1 MVEPVTSRALSFF
14 SAPTRRWFEGAFSEP
29 TAAQAGAWEAISAGH
44 HALIVA
50 PTGSGKTLS
59 AFLWALDRLH
69 FENHGGE
76 GIGTGDDEGADAGG
90 RQAQQAGGRGTRV
103 LYISPLKA
111 LGVDVE
117 RNLRAPLIGIAQTAR
132 QLGVEPPQVRVGVR
146 SGDTPAKER
155 RQLISNPPDI
165 LITTP
170 ESLFLMLTSK
180 ARSTLT
186 QVHTVIIDEVHAVA
200 GTKRGAHLAVT
211 LERLDQILETP
222 AQRVGLSATVEPVE
236 TVARFLGGSV
246 PVQIVRPPSAKE
258 WELTLSVPVPDMT
271 ALGGLNAYGEGDNS
285 FKQGSSP
292 RPAPAPAGSGAYLDK
307 LTERTRSQVRS
318 LDATE
323 FEDRAFDDGAVQA
336 DTLADAGTRPEV
348 SVRLAESLPQGV
360 TVAEA
365 LGIRPVAGPALGS
378 QPDEPSSDYFDQ
390 PLPAR
395 TPGSQTGGEQASA
408 AQTSTAQASAEQA
421 LWDAVGVFPGEE
433 AVASPQAQAQAQT
446 RTQPALTIEEVQ
458 VAASAPGSGAGS
470 ETPNLNGY
478 QASIW
483 PHVEERI
490 VDLVEANRSIIV
502 FANSRGLAE
511 KLTARLNEIYLGR
524 LEARGELG
532 EVTASA
538 STGARTY
545 AATGG
550 EPKALAD
557 VLAEALAKDTPARLE
572 ADDER
577 LPGAGASLPLSTQ
590 SPAQVMGG
598 SATAAGAPPVLARA
612 HHGSVSKDQRTLIE
626 EALKSGQLRCVVA
639 TSSLELGIDMGHV
652 DLVIQVEAP
661 HSVASG
667 LQRVGRA
674 GHQVGEVS
682 RGYLYPKHRG
692 DLLNA
697 TVTVQRMLAGQI
709 EPLAIPAN
717 PLDILAQQTVAA
729 CALGPISVEA
739 WFEALRATAPFATL
753 PRAAF
758 EATLDLLAGKYPSD
772 EFAELRPRIVWDRDA
787 GTIEGRPGAQ
797 RLAVTS
803 GGTIPDRGLFPVFI
817 AGAED
822 SKAPKRVG
830 ELDEEMVYE
839 SRAGDVIALGASS
852 WRIED
857 ISHDRV
863 TVTPAPGVPGRLPF
877 WHGDS
882 PGRPVDLGRA
892 LGAFTRE
899 LALEN
904 SKDAGAAHARLRG
917 LGLDQWAADNLLAYV
932 AEQAEATGQ
941 VPSEK
946 HLLVERFRDELGDW
960 RLILHSP
967 LGMPVHSP
975 WALAVGA
982 RAEERYGVNA
992 SAMAADDGIVLRIP
1006 AMEAEPPGAD
1016 LFIFDPAELED
1027 IVTER
1032 VGNSA
1037 LFASRFRENAARAL
1051 LLPRKDPGRRT
1062 PLWQQRQRSA
1072 QLLDVARKY
1081 PTFPL
1086 LLETARE
1093 CLQDVY
1099 DLPALT
1105 ALHKDLEAKKV
1116 RISEV
1121 ETETPSPF
1129 ARTLLFGYVAQFLY
1143 DGDSPLAERRA
1154 AALALDPALLAELL
1168 GKDELREL
1176 LDVEVIRSTEARLQ
1190 RTAAGYRLREV
1201 EGAAD
1206 LLRLLGPLT
1215 AAEAAQRLRVLLD
1228 QGTGEDAGTNAGAG
1242 SGEDASAPAAEA
1254 ESGQPGERVLT
1265 EAEATDHLEALVKA
1279 GRALRFRLH
1288 GRELYAAIEDAARLR
1303 DALGVPLPIGVPLAF
1318 LEPVEAPLVDLV
1330 ARYARTH
1337 APFTAAQAAE
1347 ALGLGVSV
1355 VDTALRTLAADRRV
1369 ISGEFLPEE
1378 LRAELAAAR
1387 TGSTDPTYLAGTE
1400 WVDAAVLRTLRSRS
1414 LAALRADVEPVTPG
1428 TYARFLPPWQ
1438 HVGSWQVTETTAAP
1452 GTFGAPAQPI
1462 SVRRDESAMLS
1473 GYDGLLTVI
1482 DQLAGVRV
1490 PASALEPLIL
1500 KTRISD
1506 YTPALLDSAMSAG
1519 DVLWTGAGQ
1528 LAGDDGWVALH
1539 LGESAALTLPDEVER
1554 TEALAA
1560 LGALENTIY
1569 ELLTGGLFFS
1579 QIQTQLATLA
1589 ASLGNTPPSAQE
1601 ISTALWNLVWAG
1613 LVTGDT
1619 FAPVRALISGGA
1631 SAHKVAAPAPRARSV
1646 GMRRGASRLS
1656 ASRLGVGVGRAPAV
1670 SAQVAPIDGGR
1681 WARIEAEPLDTTV
1694 AAAARAELLMDR
1706 YGVLTRGAVAVED
1719 TPGGFAGVYR
1729 VLSTAEEKGLARRG
1743 YFIEGLGAAQFAT
1756 SSTVDR
1762 LRAADDTTA
1771 ADEEG
1776 QGAAPGASAYAPVR
1790 RTRQSVT
1797 LLAATDP
1804 ANPYGAALPWPTPV
1818 PWDADRTPVKHKPG
1832 RKAGAVVVLV
1842 DGELTLYLER
1852 GGKTL
1857 LPFTDSPE
1865 RVEVAAPLIGQLVRA
1880 GVADKIVIETAGGVD
1895 VLSSPTPPPPAPD
1908 QPDASGEAGA
1918 HPVLVLRRALLA
1930 AGFYATPRGLRMRK
1944 DYT

>member
-1 MVEPVTSRALSFF
+1 MASAETSPALSLF
-14 SAPTRRWFEGAFSEP
+14 SAATRRWFEGAFSAP
-29 TAAQAGAWEAISAGH
+29 TAAQTGAWEAISAGR

-69 FENHGGE
+69 FEGQ
-76 GIGTGDDEGADAGG
+76 DAGEQVG
-90 RQAQQAGGRGTRV
+90 GTRV

-117 RNLRAPLIGIAQTAR
+117 RNLRSPLIGIAQTAR
-132 QLGVEPPQVRVGVR
+132 SLGLEPPQVRVGVR

-155 RQLISNPPDI
+155 RQLLSHPPDI

-186 QVHTVIIDEVHAVA
+186 NVHTVIIDEVHAVA

-211 LERLDQILETP
+211 LERLDQLLKTP

-246 PVQIVRPPSAKE
+246 PVQIVRPPSQKE

-271 ALGGLNAYGEGDNS
+271 ALGGPNAYGQS
-285 FKQGSSP
+285 QGFPPGGEARKS
-292 RPAPAPAGSGAYLDK
+292 PAPVGSGAYLDK
-307 LTERTRSQVRS
+307 LTERTHAQIRS

-323 FEDRAFDDGAVQA
+323 DETRSFDDGVVHS
-336 DTLADAGTRPEV
+336 DSLADEGSRPEV

-360 TVAEA
+360 TVADA
-365 LGIRPVAGPALGS
+365 LGIRPVAGAAKGS
-378 QPDEPSSDYFDQ
+378 DRAGFSEPSSDYFDQ
-390 PLPAR
+390 PLPASHTDKR
-395 TPGSQTGGEQASA
+395 PG
-408 AQTSTAQASAEQA
+408 EQA
-421 LWDAVGVFPGEE
+421 LWDAVGVFPGEDPGE
-433 AVASPQAQAQAQT
+433 RAPESPPT
-446 RTQPALTIEEVQ
+446 PPLRIEEVEAPALQ
-458 VAASAPGSGAGS
+458 QAAQPASLS
-470 ETPNLNGY
+470 GY

-490 VDLVEANRSIIV
+490 VDLVEANRSTIV

-538 STGARTY
+538 STGARSY

-550 EPKALAD
+550 EPRALAE
-557 VLAEALAKDTPARLE
+557 VLAEALAQDAPARLE
-572 ADDER
+572 ADDAR
-577 LPGAGASLPLSTQ
+577 LPGVGALSGG
-590 SPAQVMGG
+590 SGSSRSSRPGADRPPAQMMGG
-598 SATAAGAPPVLARA
+598 SATATGAPPVLARA

-674 GHQVGEVS
+674 GHRVGEVS

-857 ISHDRV
+857 ITHDRV

-892 LGAFTRE
+892 LGTFARE
-899 LALEN
+899 LALEA
-904 SKDAGAAHARLRG
+904 SKDAGAAHTRLRA
-917 LGLDQWAADNLLAYV
+917 LGLDEWAADNLLAYV
-932 AEQAEATGQ
+932 GEQAAATGQ
-941 VPSEK
+941 VPNEK

-1006 AMEAEPPGAD
+1006 ATEAEPPGAD
-1016 LFIFDPAELED
+1016 LFLFDPAELED
-1027 IVTER
+1027 LVTEK

-1086 LLETARE
+1086 LIETARE

-1154 AALALDPALLAELL
+1154 AALSLDPGMLAELL

-1176 LDVEVIRSTEARLQ
+1176 LDVEVIRTTEARLQ
-1190 RTAAGYRLREV
+1190 RTAEGYRLRGV

-1215 AAEAAQRLRVLLD
+1215 AAEAAARLKVVLE
-1228 QGTGEDAGTNAGAG
+1228 QEGRAKAGQDAGAT
-1242 SGEDASAPAAEA
+1242 APEA
-1254 ESGQPGERVLT
+1254 EEGKPGERVLT
-1265 EAEATDHLEALVKA
+1265 ETEATDHLEALVKT

-1347 ALGLGVSV
+1347 TLGLGVSV
-1355 VDTALRTLAADRRV
+1355 VDTTLRALAADRRV

-1387 TGSTDPTYLAGTE
+1387 TGSADPGYLAGTE
-1400 WVDAAVLRTLRSRS
+1400 WVDAGVLRTLRSRS
-1414 LAALRADVEPVTPG
+1414 LAALRADVEPVAPE

-1438 HVGSWQVTETTAAP
+1438 HVGAWDVTETSAAP
-1452 GTFGAPAQPI
+1452 GTFGAPAQPV
-1462 SVRRDESAMLS
+1462 SVRRDESPMLS
-1473 GYDGLLTVI
+1473 GYDGLLTVV

-1500 KTRISD
+1500 KARIID
-1506 YTPALLDSAMSAG
+1506 YTPALLDAAMSAG

-1539 LGESAALTLPDEVER
+1539 LGESSALTLPDEVER

-1560 LGALENTIY
+1560 LGTLENTIY
-1569 ELLTGGLFFS
+1569 ELLTGGLFFT
-1579 QIQTQLATLA
+1579 QIQTQLATIA
-1589 ASLGNTPPSAQE
+1589 TSLGNVPPSAQD
-1601 ISTALWNLVWAG
+1601 ISAALWNLIWAG

-1619 FAPVRALISGGA
+1619 FAPVRALISSGA
-1631 SAHKVAAPAPRARSV
+1631 STHRVAAPAPRARSV
-1646 GMRRGASRLS
+1646 GLRRGASRLS
-1656 ASRLGVGVGRAPAV
+1656 ASRLGVGVGRNPAA
-1670 SAQVAPIDGGR
+1670 SAQVAPIDAGR
-1681 WARIEAEPLDTTV
+1681 WARLEAEPLDPTV

-1706 YGVLTRGAVAVED
+1706 YGVLTRGAVAAED
-1719 TPGGFAGVYR
+1719 SPGGFSGIYR
-1729 VLSTAEEKGLARRG
+1729 VLSAAEEKGLARRG
-1743 YFIEGLGAAQFAT
+1743 YFIEGLGAAQFSVSA
-1756 SSTVDR
+1756 TVDR
-1762 LRAADDTTA
+1762 LRRSDSVTGEHEDGPAPHPSGAPAPAA
-1771 ADEEG
+1771 
-1776 QGAAPGASAYAPVR
+1776 SVR
-1790 RTRQSVT
+1790 RTRRSVL

-1804 ANPYGAALPWPTPV
+1804 ANPFGAALPWPAPV
-1818 PWDADRTPVKHKPG
+1818 PWDSARTELKHRPG
-1832 RKAGAVVVLV
+1832 RKAGAIVVLV
-1842 DGELTLYLER
+1842 DGALTLYLER

-1857 LPFTDSPE
+1857 LPFTDDPALIE
-1865 RVEVAAPLIGQLVRA
+1865 AAAPLLGQLVRT
-1880 GVADKIVIETAGGVD
+1880 GVADKIVIETAGGVEL
-1895 VLSSPTPPPPAPD
+1895 LSNPEPLTASARSRDFPEESRALPA
-1908 QPDASGEAGA
+1908 E
-1918 HPVLVLRRALLA
+1918 HPVLTLRRALLA
-1930 AGFYATPRGLRMRK
+1930 AGFYTTTRGLRMRR